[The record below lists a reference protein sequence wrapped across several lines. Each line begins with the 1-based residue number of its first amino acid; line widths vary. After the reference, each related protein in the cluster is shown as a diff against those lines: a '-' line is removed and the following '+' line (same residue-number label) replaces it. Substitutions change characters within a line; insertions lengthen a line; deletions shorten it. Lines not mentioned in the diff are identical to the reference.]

1 MQEADLAEKSE
12 KAMSTII
19 DSKTT
24 LVALQGLKSANA
36 DATRASERLATGLRI
51 NRASDDPSGLARA
64 TKLNAEISSYTQV
77 KRNINTALGQ
87 MGDVTKGVSTML
99 DYLAEMR
106 ILATASAGESD
117 ADVRTNNQAEFAEL
131 MTALGEVVAEV
142 EFADTAVLS
151 AGGSIKIQTGIDSG
165 DGKTLTFT
173 ARTATAL
180 SINSQSISS
189 VAAAGSAITA
199 IDDAIDLLG
208 GDLAKYGGY
217 EKSLEGYSNIAD
229 AAVLSK
235 SSTYGEIMNADL
247 ALEASNL
254 AAAKIR
260 QDTATAVLAQA
271 NSMNRNI
278 ADYLL
283 NGILG

>member
-1 MQEADLAEKSE
+1 
-12 KAMSTII
+12 
-19 DSKTT
+19 
-24 LVALQGLKSANA
+24 
-36 DATRASERLATGLRI
+36 
-51 NRASDDPSGLARA
+51 
-64 TKLNAEISSYTQV
+64 
-77 KRNINTALGQ
+77 
-87 MGDVTKGVSTML
+87 
-99 DYLAEMR
+99 MR